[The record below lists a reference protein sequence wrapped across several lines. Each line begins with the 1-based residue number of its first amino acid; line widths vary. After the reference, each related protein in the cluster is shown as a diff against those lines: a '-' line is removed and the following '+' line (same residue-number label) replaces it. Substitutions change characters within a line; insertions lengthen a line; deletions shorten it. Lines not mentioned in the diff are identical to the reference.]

1 MLGRSS
7 LPVYFPSDSFWN
19 WLMQMVERITFL
31 LALLFID
38 FCSGLC
44 LYRQGLY
51 PHILKSLSF
60 VMCPVAF
67 CIACHSFSRYPLFT
81 SSQIAPSWFSF
92 DLTGCPYL
100 FSGRLLSFFVFSD
113 SREWCIFTVVVQWH
127 SIIQFSHASGVQNET
142 LWHLLSIL
150 LPSQVKKKSNKSV
163 IDVFIA
169 FLNTCCEIEI
179 CKSGNLHGS
188 VVLLLRVCEANV
200 VEKLSH
206 MC

>member
-44 LYRQGLY
+44 LYSQGLY

-100 FSGRLLSFFVFSD
+100 VFWQTPLFLCVLWLKRMMYLHRSSPMAQHNTIFPCIWSTKWDTMAFIKYFTSLSS
-113 SREWCIFTVVVQWH
+113 
-127 SIIQFSHASGVQNET
+127 
-142 LWHLLSIL
+142 
-150 LPSQVKKKSNKSV
+150 
-163 IDVFIA
+163 
-169 FLNTCCEIEI
+169 
-179 CKSGNLHGS
+179 
-188 VVLLLRVCEANV
+188 
-200 VEKLSH
+200 
-206 MC
+206 